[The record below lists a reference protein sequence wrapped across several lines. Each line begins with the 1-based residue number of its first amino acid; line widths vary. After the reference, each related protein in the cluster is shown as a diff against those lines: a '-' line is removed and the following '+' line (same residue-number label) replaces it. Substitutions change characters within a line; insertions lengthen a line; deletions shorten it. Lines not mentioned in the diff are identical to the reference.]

1 VRISVP
7 FSKRQL
13 SPVTLTL
20 VRRPDELC
28 PLAALAALLPRLG
41 RLSERTP
48 LISMSYITFNSM
60 LKRQA
65 AGAGIS
71 HAAITSHSFR
81 RGGATTLFG
90 AGVPP
95 PLSKALGRWKSMTW
109 MDYVEFDFELQRVP
123 TAMLLSHSLRD

>member
-28 PLAALAALLPRLG
+28 PLAALAALLPQLG

-48 LISMSYITFNSM
+48 LIAMSYNAFNSM

-71 HAAITSHSFR
+71 RAAITSHSLR
-81 RGGATTLFG
+81 RGGATALFR

-95 PLSKALGRWKSMTW
+95 PLIKAHGRWKSMTW